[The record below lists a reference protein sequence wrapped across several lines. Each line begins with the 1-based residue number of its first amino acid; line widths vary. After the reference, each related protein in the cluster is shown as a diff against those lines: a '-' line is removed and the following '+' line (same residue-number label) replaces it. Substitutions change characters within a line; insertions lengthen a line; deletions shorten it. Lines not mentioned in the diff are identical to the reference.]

1 MSRGRESNNTVGK
14 SETAVQAQKADD
26 VKTIPEEHSETEQ
39 DRKKALEDMKW
50 KKEME
55 ERIQEILESVKA
67 CEKKIEDT
75 TIEENN
81 GDNKEE
87 AEQTTEQQTEETAET
102 TEPTEPGML
111 AGYKEI
117 YEMNNDVVG
126 WIKMEG
132 TKMDYPVMQTPEEP
146 NYYLYR
152 DFDKKNSKRR
162 SIYAREVCDV
172 NEPSDNITIFGH
184 NMADGSMFACLGN
197 YTSKHA
203 WENNSLIFFDT
214 LNEYHT
220 YKIFAVFKTSANIG
234 QGFSYHQFVDAENAA
249 QFDEFVATCK
259 KLSFYDTGITP
270 VYGDKLICLSTCE
283 YTLDNGR
290 LVVAAVRIT

>member
-1 MSRGRESNNTVGK
+1 MKKVLFTVVVLALLAAFGVSAFMVVNYLIDGKKQANRYDELSEIASGQQESAPTQQTAGPQ
-14 SETAVQAQKADD
+14 SPEETEAVQ
-26 VKTIPEEHSETEQ
+26 
-39 DRKKALEDMKW
+39 
-50 KKEME
+50 
-55 ERIQEILESVKA
+55 
-67 CEKKIEDT
+67 T
-75 TIEENN
+75 T
-81 GDNKEE
+81 
-87 AEQTTEQQTEETAET
+87 ET

-117 YEMNNDVVG
+117 YEMNNHTVG

-132 TKMDYPVMQTPEEP
+132 TQMDYPVMQTPSDP

-152 DFDKKNSKRR
+152 NFDKADSARG
-162 SIYAREVCDV
+162 SIYAREVCDI
-172 NEPSDNITIFGH
+172 NKPSDNITLYGH
-184 NMADGSMFACLGN
+184 NMADGSMFAALN
-197 YTSKHA
+197 AYVDKEA
-203 WENNSLIFFDT
+203 WDNNSLIFFDT

-234 QGFSYHQFVDAENAA
+234 KGFSYHQFVDAQNEE
-249 QFDEFVATCK
+249 QFDEFVSTCK
-259 KLSFYDTGITP
+259 KLAFYDTGITP